1 MVKDITPLP
10 GARARQTGVPSGQY
24 PNEKH
29 LTPDKGYE
37 ARKTGAPVK
46 AYPDESQLKPRQGYQ
61 AKMAKAGDAKTPDTP
76 SPNLV
81 QPKATRPTPRPEQLS
96 FPGVSVPAGKPRK

>member
-1 MVKDITPLP
+1 MPKDHPPQAGAVPRKTGTPQ
-10 GARARQTGVPSGQY
+10 GKY
-24 PNEKH
+24 PDEKH

-46 AYPDESQLKPRQGYQ
+46 PYPDDSQLKPREGFK
-61 AKMAKAGDAKTPDTP
+61 AKMAKAGDDKTPDIP

-81 QPKATRPTPRPEQLS
+81 QPKATRPTPRAEQLA
-96 FPGVSVPAGKPRK
+96 FPGVSVPAGTPRK